1 MPDSENQKEVSSN
14 DLRNSQ
20 LGGGF
25 INADTVNAGQI
36 GGDIYNIHLGQQAAS
51 GSPPQSQK
59 QRERSQ
65 QEKDSL
71 DKLYTLQS
79 QKVAKIR
86 TELVIETDPSRR
98 FKYEHQLHE
107 EERTLKQL
115 SDIAVCSSVRYKNFA
130 EMILQQG
137 LWCSHP
143 IDNRYKLNAIEE
155 KLQSLVTT
163 SWELAKH
170 TAIYA
175 LEKLKM
181 IDIKIGEEIRGLD
194 KGEIP
199 NDDSHCIKLGQP
211 YRLYINLP
219 YIGKNLLLINEDA
232 EGNKYLICPSKA
244 FAGVP
249 YSLLSEKLYL
259 PPNDQKPGRAKSF
272 KFLTEGEEYF
282 LAIVTEET
290 IELSWVNEECF
301 ARDIDLNK
309 ERLEEIFMKVNRQ
322 TNTRFFY
329 KKFKVVI

>member
-115 SDIAVCSSVRYKNFA
+115 SD
-130 EMILQQG
+130 
-137 LWCSHP
+137 
-143 IDNRYKLNAIEE
+143 KLNAIEE